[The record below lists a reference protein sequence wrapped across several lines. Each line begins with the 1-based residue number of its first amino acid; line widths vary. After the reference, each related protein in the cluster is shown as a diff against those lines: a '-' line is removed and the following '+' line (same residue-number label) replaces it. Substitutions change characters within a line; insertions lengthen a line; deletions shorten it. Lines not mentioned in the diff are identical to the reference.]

1 MSLIANKSYP
11 HLSPPLPHLATTPT
25 SPCHYASTYLPLH
38 PTQPITTPAPICH
51 YSQLNLPL
59 HPTQPITTPALTCK
73 HLSHSFF
80 PTHAF
85 HASRPCLSTFENML
99 FLPIEHALLVPWRGP
114 SPTHLITFWFHVV
127 YELHNRR
134 LYTPILRIIS
144 SLPCSDFSHTSSS
157 LSSEVTLCVI
167 GRPKGIWS
175 LTPSPSPI
183 ISRPV
188 GVTSHTTPLSIRRA
202 AGGEASV
209 VSVCRRPSVG
219 SKYAPKSSVNSVSSV
234 REKTPLYERKNSPDF
249 LSAA

>member
-1 MSLIANKSYP
+1 MSLIANESYP
-11 HLSPPLPHLATTPT
+11 HLSPPLPHLVTTPT
-25 SPCHYASTYLPLH
+25 STCHYTSTYLPLIS
-38 PTQPITTPAPICH
+38 TQPITTPAPICH
-51 YSQLNLPL
+51 YASTYLSL
-59 HPTQPITTPALTCK
+59 HKHLSVATQVQTCK
-73 HLSHSFF
+73 HLSHPFF

-85 HASRPCLSTFENML
+85 HASRPYLSTFENML
-99 FLPIEHALLVPWRGP
+99 FLPIEHALLAPWRGP
-114 SPTHLITFWFHVV
+114 SPAHLITFWFHVV
-127 YELHNRR
+127 YKLHSRR
-134 LYTPILRIIS
+134 YYTPILRIIS

-157 LSSEVTLCVI
+157 LSSAVTLCVI